1 MSEIKLQF
9 DPNQRHQHE
18 AVDAVISLFN
28 GQTRRG
34 ISFSPIRGGSGLGI
48 WAGSGIDR
56 AAGNNP
62 FLFGGELKENLR
74 KVQEKYEVEV
84 SDTAAEI
91 EGWDLFDEPLN
102 ESRLVPHFTIEME
115 TGTGKTYVYLRTIF
129 ELSLVYGVQKFVI
142 VVPSIAIREGVLA
155 SLSSM
160 REHFRA
166 IYNNLE
172 YEHFV
177 YDSKRLNRIR
187 PFAESRILQIMVINI
202 DSFNK
207 DVDDD
212 RSKGSVILREN
223 DSLGGRRPIE
233 FIQAARPVVII
244 DEPQSVDNTP
254 KSQAAIKKLNPLMT
268 LRYSATHRAEYNLVY
283 RLDPVK
289 AYEKR
294 LVKQIIVASVVAE
307 NAADF
312 GYLKLEGV
320 ETAGALQAKV
330 RLFVNGPGGAKEKL
344 IKVSRGDDLFLK
356 SKERAE
362 YKEGSQIAEVTS
374 DGAGG
379 GYIKLSS
386 GFQLFVGEEIGG
398 VQADTA
404 RVQIKETVKA
414 HLDKALQVES
424 RGIKVLSLFFIDKVN
439 NYRES
444 GDEINPIVGP
454 YFTAIEA
461 ELKAQLADPK
471 YAAIS
476 WAKADVRTLHG
487 GYFSGDSK
495 KGYKDTSGATAEDS
509 GTYELI
515 MKSKERLLNLENP
528 LRFIFSHSTLRE
540 GWDNPNVFQIC
551 TLNAT
556 ASVIKKRQEIGR
568 GLRLPVNQDGERIFD
583 DSVNRLHV
591 VANESYESFAK
602 ALQKEYQ
609 EDCGVTFGRVPKQR
623 FWRLERPTGP
633 SGEPQK
639 IGEHLG
645 ETIRT
650 AMVTNN
656 IMNGDGFLLPGF
668 TPRKPE
674 FKLPM
679 PQGCEDLHDATM
691 RMLEGYELERHVG
704 NSKKLVTNRIRKE
717 IQMSPEFKALWDRI
731 KIRTTYSVSFDSPQ
745 LIKEMAANIKM
756 LDPVKPPVISVVL
769 RGANPTG
776 GGVKGNVISERT
788 EEATYADR
796 EIPDLLGMI
805 AEATRLTRTTIF
817 QILKQSGRLDDVFK
831 NSREFME
838 KVITELNAA
847 LNSRI
852 IDGIQYEQIPTGTP
866 HAEWDMSLFAEE
878 ELIDADRA
886 VIAAKSLYEYV
897 PYESQVERNF
907 AIGMDDNEEVRY
919 FTKLP
924 RWFKIK
930 TPVGIYQPDWAIIKT
945 NGHVLYFVRETKSDT
960 DPRTKRP
967 SERDKFL
974 SGIAHFRAIHVDFN
988 WTNSASRITPTGD
1001 ATAS

>member
-9 DPNQRHQHE
+9 DPNQRHQSE
-18 AVDAVISLFN
+18 AVDAVVSLFE
-28 GQTRRG
+28 GQTRREV
-34 ISFSPIRGGSGLGI
+34 SLSPIRGGSGSDL
-48 WAGSGIDR
+48 WAGSGIDQ
-56 AAGNNP
+56 AAGNDP
-62 FLFGGELKENLR
+62 YLLGGALKENLR
-74 KVQEKYEVEV
+74 AVQEKYEVDV
-84 SDTAAEI
+84 ANTNAEI
-91 EGWDLFDEPLN
+91 EGWEIFDEPLDQ
-102 ESRLVPHFTIEME
+102 SRLIPHFTIEME

-129 ELSLVYGVQKFVI
+129 ELSLKYGVQKFVI

-166 IYNNLE
+166 LYNNVE

-187 PFAESRILQIMVINI
+187 PFAESRMLQIMVINI
-202 DSFNK
+202 DAFNK
-207 DVDDD
+207 DVDED
-212 RSKGSVILREN
+212 RGKGSVILREN

-254 KSQAAIKKLNPLMT
+254 KAQAAIKKLNPLMT

-312 GYLKLEGV
+312 GYLKLEGI
-320 ETAGALQAKV
+320 ENTSKIQAKV
-330 RLFVNGPGGAKEKL
+330 RLFVNGPGGAKEKA
-344 IKVSRGDDLFLK
+344 IKVSNGNDLFFL

-362 YKEGSQIAEVTS
+362 YKEGFQIAEITAGGS
-374 DGAGG
+374 GG

-386 GFQLFVGEEIGG
+386 GRQLFVGDEIGG

-404 RVQIKETVKA
+404 RVQIKETVNA
-414 HLDKALQVES
+414 HLKKAMQLES
-424 RGIKVLSLFFIDKVN
+424 RGIKVLSLFFIDKVS

-444 GDEINPIVGP
+444 GDDANPIVGP
-454 YFTAIEA
+454 YFEA
-461 ELKAQLADPK
+461 VESELKEQLASPEFNTLP
-471 YAAIS
+471 

-487 GYFSGDSK
+487 GYFSGDPK

-515 MKSKERLLNLENP
+515 MKSKEKLLNLENP
-528 LRFIFSHSTLRE
+528 LRFIFSHSALRE

-556 ASVIKKRQEIGR
+556 ASSMKKRQEIGR
-568 GLRLPVNQDGERIFD
+568 GLRLPVNQQGERISD
-583 DSVNRLHV
+583 DSINKLHV

-602 ALQKEYQ
+602 ALQSEYQ
-609 EDCGVTFGRVPKQR
+609 EDCGVTFGRVPRQR

-633 SGEPQK
+633 GGEPQK
-639 IGEHLG
+639 IGEQLG
-645 ETIRT
+645 EIIRS

-656 IMNGDGFLLPGF
+656 IMDGEGLLLPGF

-679 PQGCEDLHDATM
+679 PAGFEDLHDSTM
-691 RMLEGYELERHVG
+691 RMLEGFELERHVG
-704 NSKKLVTNRIRKE
+704 NSRNLVTNRIRKE
-717 IQMSPEFKALWDRI
+717 IQMSPEFQALWDRI
-731 KIRTTYSVSFDSPQ
+731 KIRTTYSVTFDSQ
-745 LIKEMAANIKM
+745 ELITEMAKLIKGLPEIQ
-756 LDPVKPPVISVVL
+756 PPRIAVVL
-769 RGANPTG
+769 KGANPTG
-776 GGVKGNVISERT
+776 GGVKGVSESERIYN
-788 EEATYADR
+788 ATYTDQG
-796 EIPDLLGMI
+796 IPDLLGMI
-805 AEATRLTRTTIF
+805 SDATRLTRTTVF
-817 QILKQSGRLDDVFK
+817 QILKRSGRLGDVFK

-838 KVITELNAA
+838 SVIAELNAA

-852 IDGIQYEQIPTGTP
+852 VEGIQYEQIPVGTSN
-866 HAEWDMSLFAEE
+866 ATWDMSLFAEE
-878 ELIDADRA
+878 ETIDAEHA
-886 VIAAKSLYEYV
+886 TIATKSLYQYV
-897 PYESQVERNF
+897 PFDSRVEEKF
-907 AIGMDDNEEVRY
+907 ANDLDQNAEVRY

-924 RWFKIK
+924 RWFEIE
-930 TPVGIYQPDWAIIKT
+930 TPVGRYRPDWAIIKT
-945 NGHVLYFVRETKSDT
+945 NGDVVYFVRETKSDT
-960 DPRTKRP
+960 DPRTKRG
-967 SERDKFL
+967 SEKSKFL

-988 WTNSASRITPTGD
+988 WTNTADKIGITGKQ
-1001 ATAS
+1001 

>member
-9 DPNQRHQHE
+9 DPNQRHQSE
-18 AVDAVISLFN
+18 AVDAVVSLFD
-28 GQTRRG
+28 GQARREV
-34 ISFSPIRGGSGLGI
+34 SLSPIRGGGGTDL
-48 WAGSGIDR
+48 WAGSGIDQ
-56 AAGNNP
+56 AAGNDP
-62 FLFGGELKENLR
+62 YLLGGALKENLR
-74 KVQEKYEVEV
+74 AVQEKYEVDV
-84 SDTAAEI
+84 ANTNAEI
-91 EGWDLFDEPLN
+91 EGWEIFDEPLDQ
-102 ESRLVPHFTIEME
+102 SRLVPHFTIEME

-129 ELSLVYGVQKFVI
+129 ELSLKYGVQKFVI

-166 IYNNLE
+166 LYNNVE

-187 PFAESRILQIMVINI
+187 PFAESRMLQIMVINI
-202 DSFNK
+202 DAFNK
-207 DVDDD
+207 DVDED
-212 RSKGSVILREN
+212 RGKGSVILREN

-254 KSQAAIKKLNPLMT
+254 KAQAAIKKLNPLMT

-312 GYLKLEGV
+312 GYLKVEGI
-320 ETAGALQAKV
+320 ERGAKIQAKV
-330 RLFVNGPGGAKEKL
+330 KLFVNGPSGAKEKT
-344 IKVSRGDDLFLK
+344 IKVSNGDDLYFV

-362 YKEGSQIAEVTS
+362 YREGYQIAEIS
-374 DGAGG
+374 GADRGH
-379 GYIKLSS
+379 IKLSS
-386 GFQLFVGEEIGG
+386 GRQLFVGDEIGG

-404 RVQIKETVKA
+404 RVQIKETVNA
-414 HLDKALQVES
+414 HLKKAVQVES
-424 RGIKVLSLFFIDKVN
+424 RGIKVLSLFFIDKVG

-444 GDEINPIVGP
+444 GDDANPIVGP

-461 ELKAQLADPK
+461 ELKEQLATTEF
-471 YAAIS
+471 ASLS

-487 GYFSGDSK
+487 GYFSGDPK

-515 MKSKERLLNLENP
+515 MKSKEKLLNLENP
-528 LRFIFSHSTLRE
+528 LRFIFSHSALRE

-556 ASVIKKRQEIGR
+556 ASAMKKRQEIGR
-568 GLRLPVNQDGERIFD
+568 GLRLPVNQQGERIFD
-583 DSVNRLHV
+583 DSINKLHV
-591 VANESYESFAK
+591 VANESYESFAR
-602 ALQKEYQ
+602 ALQNEYQ

-633 SGEPQK
+633 GGEPEK
-639 IGEHLG
+639 IGEQLG
-645 ETIRT
+645 EIIRS
-650 AMVTNN
+650 AMVTHN
-656 IMNGDGFLLPGF
+656 IMDGEGLLLPGF

-679 PQGCEDLHDATM
+679 PAGFEDLHDSTM
-691 RMLEGYELERHVG
+691 RMLEGFELERHVG
-704 NSKKLVTNRIRKE
+704 NSRNLVTNRIRKE
-717 IQMSPEFKALWDRI
+717 IQMSPEFMALWDHI
-731 KIRTTYSVSFDSPQ
+731 KIRTTYSVTFDSQ
-745 LIKEMAANIKM
+745 ELIKEMAKLIKG
-756 LDPVKPPVISVVL
+756 LPPVKPPRIAVVL
-769 RGANPTG
+769 RDAKLTG
-776 GGVKGNVISERT
+776 GGVKGPVISERI
-788 EEATYADR
+788 EDATYTNR

-805 AEATRLTRTTIF
+805 AEATRLTRATIF
-817 QILKQSGRLDDVFK
+817 EILKQSGRLGDVFK

-838 KVITELNAA
+838 TVITELNSA

-852 IDGIQYEQIPTGTP
+852 VEGIQYEQIPAGTSN
-866 HAEWDMSLFAEE
+866 ATWDMSLFAAEE
-878 ELIDADRA
+878 IIDAEHA
-886 VIAAKSLYEYV
+886 TTAKKSLYEYV
-897 PYESQVERNF
+897 PFDSRVEEKF
-907 AIGMDDNEEVRY
+907 AKELDENAEVRY

-924 RWFKIK
+924 RWFEIE
-930 TPVGIYQPDWAIIKT
+930 TPVGRYRPDWAIIKT
-945 NGHVLYFVRETKSDT
+945 NGDVVYFVRETKSDT
-960 DPRTKRP
+960 DPRTKRD
-967 SERDKFL
+967 SERSKFL
-974 SGIAHFRAIHVDFN
+974 SGIAHFRAIHVDFD
-988 WTNSASRITPTGD
+988 WTN
-1001 ATAS
+1001 TASGIGLTVKP

>member
-9 DPNQRHQHE
+9 DPNQRHQFE
-18 AVDAVISLFN
+18 AVDAVVSLFE
-28 GQTRRG
+28 GQTRRET
-34 ISFSPIRGGSGLGI
+34 SLSPIRGGTSTGI
-48 WAGSGIDR
+48 WAGSEIDQ
-56 AAGNNP
+56 AAGNDP
-62 FLFGGELKENLR
+62 YLLGGDLKENLR
-74 KVQEKYEVEV
+74 KVQEKYEVDV
-84 SDTAAEI
+84 SDTSAEI
-91 EGWDLFDEPLN
+91 EGWELFDEPLN
-102 ESRLVPHFTIEME
+102 QSRLAPHFTIEME

-129 ELSLVYGVQKFVI
+129 ELSMKYGIQKFVI

-155 SLSSM
+155 SLSAM

-166 IYNNLE
+166 LYNNVE

-187 PFAESRILQIMVINI
+187 PFAESRMLQIMVINI
-202 DSFNK
+202 DAFNK
-207 DVDDD
+207 DVDEE

-254 KSQAAIKKLNPLMT
+254 KAQAAIKKLNPLMT
-268 LRYSATHRAEYNLVY
+268 LRYSATHRSEYNLVY
-283 RLDPVK
+283 RLDPVR

-312 GYLKLEGV
+312 GYLKLEAI
-320 ETAGALQAKV
+320 ETAGKLQAKV
-330 RLFVNGPGGAKEKL
+330 KMFVNGPGGAKEKAV
-344 IKVSRGDDLFLK
+344 KVVNGDDLYLK

-362 YKEGSQIAEVTS
+362 YKEGSQIAEITS

-386 GFQLFVGEEIGG
+386 GRQLSVGEEIGG

-414 HLDKALQVES
+414 HLEKALQVES
-424 RGIKVLSLFFIDKVN
+424 RGIKVLSLFFIDKVS

-444 GDEINPIVGP
+444 GDDTNPVVGP

-461 ELKAQLADPK
+461 ELKELLAEPR
-471 YAAIS
+471 YASLS
-476 WAKADVRTLHG
+476 WAKSDVRSLHG

-495 KGYKDTSGATAEDS
+495 KGYKDTSGSTAEDS

-528 LRFIFSHSTLRE
+528 LRFIFSHSALRE

-556 ASVIKKRQEIGR
+556 ASAMKKRQEIGR
-568 GLRLPVNQDGERIFD
+568 GLRLPVNQEGERIFD

-633 SGEPQK
+633 GGEPQK

-645 ETIRT
+645 EVIRT
-650 AMVTNN
+650 ALVTSN

-679 PQGCEDLHDATM
+679 PKGTEDLHDATM
-691 RMLEGYELERHVG
+691 RMLEGFELERHVG
-704 NSKKLVTNRIRKE
+704 NSKKLVTNRIRRE

-731 KIRTTYSVSFDSPQ
+731 KVRTTYSVAFDSAQ
-745 LIKEMAANIKM
+745 LIKELAEQIKK
-756 LDPVKPPVISVVL
+756 LEPVKPPVISVVL

-776 GGVKGNVISERT
+776 GGVKGNLISERT
-788 EEATYADR
+788 EEVNYSDR

-805 AEATRLTRTTIF
+805 TEATRLTRTTIF
-817 QILKQSGRLDDVFK
+817 QILKQSGRLGDAFK
-831 NSREFME
+831 NSRDFMD
-838 KVITELNAA
+838 KVIVELNSA

-852 IDGIQYEQIPTGTP
+852 VDGIQYEQIPAGTP
-866 HAEWDMSLFAEE
+866 HAEWDMSLFVEE
-878 ELIDADRA
+878 EIIDAEHA
-886 VIAAKSLYEYV
+886 VTATKSLYEYV
-897 PYESQVERNF
+897 PYDSQVERNF
-907 AIGMDDNEEVRY
+907 AIGMDAHAEVRY

-924 RWFKIK
+924 RWFEIE
-930 TPVGIYQPDWAIIKT
+930 TPVGRYRPDWAIIKT
-945 NGHVLYFVRETKSDT
+945 NGDVVYFVRETKSDT
-960 DPRTKRP
+960 DPRTKRD
-967 SERDKFL
+967 SERSKFL
-974 SGIAHFRAIHVDFN
+974 SGIAHFRAIHVDFD
-988 WTNSASRITPTGD
+988 WTNSAKNLQPT
-1001 ATAS
+1001 TN

>member
-9 DPNQRHQHE
+9 DPNQRHQYE
-18 AVDAVISLFN
+18 AVDAVVSLFE
-28 GQTRRG
+28 GQTRRET
-34 ISFSPIRGGSGLGI
+34 SLSPIRGGTGTGI
-48 WAGSGIDR
+48 WAGSEIDQ
-56 AAGNNP
+56 AAGNDP
-62 FLFGGELKENLR
+62 YLLGGELKENLR
-74 KVQEKYEVEV
+74 KVQEKYEVDV
-84 SDTAAEI
+84 PDSSAEI
-91 EGWDLFDEPLN
+91 EGWELFDEPLN
-102 ESRLVPHFTIEME
+102 ESRLAPHFTIEME

-129 ELSLVYGVQKFVI
+129 ELSLKYGIQKFVI

-155 SLSSM
+155 SLSAM

-166 IYNNLE
+166 LYNNVE

-187 PFAESRILQIMVINI
+187 PFAASRMLQIMVINI
-202 DSFNK
+202 DAFNK
-207 DVDDD
+207 DVDEEK
-212 RSKGSVILREN
+212 SKGSVFLREN

-254 KSQAAIKKLNPLMT
+254 KAQAAIKKLNPLMT

-312 GYLKLEGV
+312 GYLKLEAI
-320 ETAGALQAKV
+320 ETSGKLQAKV
-330 RLFVNGPGGAKEKL
+330 KMFVNGPGGAKEKSV
-344 IKVSRGDDLFLK
+344 KVVNGDDLYLK

-362 YKEGSQIAEVTS
+362 YKEGSQIAEITS

-386 GFQLFVGEEIGG
+386 GLQLFAGEEIGG

-414 HLDKALQVES
+414 HLEKALQVES
-424 RGIKVLSLFFIDKVN
+424 RGIKVLSLFFIDKVS

-444 GDEINPIVGP
+444 GDDTNPVVGP
-454 YFTAIEA
+454 YFTAVEA

-471 YAAIS
+471 YAALS

-495 KGYKDTSGATAEDS
+495 KGYKDTSGSTAEDS

-528 LRFIFSHSTLRE
+528 LRFIFSHSALRE

-556 ASVIKKRQEIGR
+556 ASAMKKRQEIGR
-568 GLRLPVNQDGERIFD
+568 GLRLPVNQEGERIFD

-623 FWRLERPTGP
+623 FWRLERPAGP
-633 SGEPQK
+633 GGEPQK

-645 ETIRT
+645 EIIRT
-650 AMVTNN
+650 AMVASN

-679 PQGCEDLHDATM
+679 PKDTEDLHDATM
-691 RMLEGYELERHVG
+691 RMLEGFELERHVG

-717 IQMSPEFKALWDRI
+717 IQMSPEFKALWEQI
-731 KIRTTYSVSFDSPQ
+731 KIRTTYSVAFDSVQ
-745 LIKEMAANIKM
+745 LIKEMAEHVEK
-756 LDPVKPPVISVVL
+756 LEPVKPPVISVVL

-788 EEATYADR
+788 EEASYSDR

-817 QILKQSGRLDDVFK
+817 QILKQSGRLGDAFK
-831 NSREFME
+831 NSRDFMD
-838 KVITELNAA
+838 KVIAELNSA

-852 IDGIQYEQIPTGTP
+852 IDGIRYEQIPSGTP

-878 ELIDADRA
+878 EIIDAEHA
-886 VIAAKSLYEYV
+886 ITATKSLYEFV
-897 PYESQVERNF
+897 PFDSQVERKF
-907 AIGMDDNEEVRY
+907 AVEIDQHEEVRY

-924 RWFKIK
+924 RWFEIE
-930 TPVGIYQPDWAIIKT
+930 TPVGRYRPDWAIVKT
-945 NGHVLYFVRETKSDT
+945 NGDVLYFVRETKSDT
-960 DPRTKRP
+960 DPRTKRD
-967 SERDKFL
+967 SERSKFL
-974 SGIAHFRAIHVDFN
+974 SGIAHFRAIHVDFD
-988 WTNSASRITPTGD
+988 WTNSAKNLQPNTK
-1001 ATAS
+1001 

>member
-9 DPNQRHQHE
+9 DPNQRHQYE
-18 AVDAVISLFN
+18 AVDAVVSLFE
-28 GQTRRG
+28 GQTRRET
-34 ISFSPIRGGSGLGI
+34 SLSPIRGGTGTGI
-48 WAGSGIDR
+48 WAGSEIDQ
-56 AAGNNP
+56 AAGNDP
-62 FLFGGELKENLR
+62 YLLGGELKENLR
-74 KVQEKYEVEV
+74 KVQEKYEVDV
-84 SDTAAEI
+84 SDSSAEI
-91 EGWDLFDEPLN
+91 EGWELFDEPLN
-102 ESRLVPHFTIEME
+102 ESRLAPHFTIEME

-129 ELSLVYGVQKFVI
+129 ELSLKYGIQKFVI

-155 SLSSM
+155 SLSAM

-166 IYNNLE
+166 LYNNVE

-187 PFAESRILQIMVINI
+187 PFAESRMLQIMVINI
-202 DSFNK
+202 DAFNK
-207 DVDDD
+207 DVDEEK
-212 RSKGSVILREN
+212 SKGSVFLREN

-254 KSQAAIKKLNPLMT
+254 KAQAAIKKLNPLMT

-312 GYLKLEGV
+312 GYLKLEAI
-320 ETAGALQAKV
+320 ETSGKLQAKV
-330 RLFVNGPGGAKEKL
+330 KMFVNGPGGAKEKSV
-344 IKVSRGDDLFLK
+344 KVVNGDDLYLK

-362 YKEGSQIAEVTS
+362 YKEGSQIAEITS

-386 GFQLFVGEEIGG
+386 GLQLFAGEEIGG

-414 HLDKALQVES
+414 HLEKALQVES
-424 RGIKVLSLFFIDKVN
+424 RGIKVLSLFFIDKVS

-444 GDEINPIVGP
+444 GDDTNPVVGP
-454 YFTAIEA
+454 YFTAVEA

-471 YAAIS
+471 YAALS

-487 GYFSGDSK
+487 GSFSGDSK
-495 KGYKDTSGATAEDS
+495 KGYKDTSGSTAEDS

-528 LRFIFSHSTLRE
+528 LRFIFSHSALRE

-556 ASVIKKRQEIGR
+556 ASAMKKRQEIGR
-568 GLRLPVNQDGERIFD
+568 GLRLPVNQEGERIFD

-623 FWRLERPTGP
+623 FWRLERPAGP
-633 SGEPQK
+633 GGEPQK

-645 ETIRT
+645 EIIRT
-650 AMVTNN
+650 ALVASN

-679 PQGCEDLHDATM
+679 PKDTEDLHDATM
-691 RMLEGYELERHVG
+691 RMLEGFELERHVG

-717 IQMSPEFKALWDRI
+717 IQMSPEFKALWEQI
-731 KIRTTYSVSFDSPQ
+731 KIRTTYSVAFDSVQ
-745 LIKEMAANIKM
+745 LIKEMAEHIEK
-756 LDPVKPPVISVVL
+756 LEPVKPPVISVVL

-788 EEATYADR
+788 EEASYSDR

-817 QILKQSGRLDDVFK
+817 QILKQSGRLGDAFK
-831 NSREFME
+831 NSRDFMD
-838 KVITELNAA
+838 KVIAELNSA

-852 IDGIQYEQIPTGTP
+852 IDGIRYEQIPSGTP
-866 HAEWDMSLFAEE
+866 HAEWDMSFFAEE
-878 ELIDADRA
+878 EIIDAEHA
-886 VIAAKSLYEYV
+886 ITATKSLYEFV
-897 PYESQVERNF
+897 PFDSQVERKF
-907 AIGMDDNEEVRY
+907 AVEIDQHEEVRY

-924 RWFKIK
+924 RWFEIE
-930 TPVGIYQPDWAIIKT
+930 TPVGRYRPDWAIVKT
-945 NGHVLYFVRETKSDT
+945 NGDVLYFVRETKSDT
-960 DPRTKRP
+960 DPRTKRD
-967 SERDKFL
+967 SERSKFL
-974 SGIAHFRAIHVDFN
+974 SGIAHFRAIHVDFD
-988 WTNSASRITPTGD
+988 WTNSAKNLQPNTK
-1001 ATAS
+1001 

>member
-9 DPNQRHQHE
+9 DPNQRHQYE
-18 AVDAVISLFN
+18 AVDAVVSLFEGQVRREISL
-28 GQTRRG
+28 
-34 ISFSPIRGGSGLGI
+34 SPIRGGTGSGI
-48 WAGSGIDR
+48 WAGSEIDQ
-56 AAGNNP
+56 AAGNDP
-62 FLFGGELKENLR
+62 YLLGGELKENLR
-74 KVQEKYEVEV
+74 KVQEKYDVDV
-84 SDTAAEI
+84 SDTSAEI
-91 EGWDLFDEPLN
+91 EGWELFDEPLN
-102 ESRLVPHFTIEME
+102 QSRLVPHFTIEME

-129 ELSLVYGVQKFVI
+129 ELSLKYGVQKFVI

-166 IYNNLE
+166 LYNNVE

-187 PFAESRILQIMVINI
+187 PFAESRMLQIMVINI
-202 DSFNK
+202 DAFNK
-207 DVDDD
+207 DVDDE

-223 DSLGGRRPIE
+223 DSLGGRKPIE

-254 KSQAAIKKLNPLMT
+254 KAQAAIKKLNPLMT

-312 GYLKLEGV
+312 GYLKLEGI
-320 ETAGALQAKV
+320 ETAGKLQAKV
-330 RLFVNGPGGAKEKL
+330 KLFVNGPGGAKEKS
-344 IKVSRGDDLFLK
+344 IKVSRGDDLYLK

-362 YKEGSQIAEVTS
+362 YKEGSQIAEITS
-374 DGAGG
+374 DGASGG
-379 GYIKLSS
+379 FIKLSS
-386 GFQLFVGEEIGG
+386 GRQLFVGDEIGG

-444 GDEINPIVGP
+444 GDDSNPVVGP
-454 YFTAIEA
+454 YFTAVEA

-471 YAAIS
+471 YAALS

-495 KGYKDTSGATAEDS
+495 KGYKDTSGSTAEDS

-528 LRFIFSHSTLRE
+528 LRFIFSHSALRE

-556 ASVIKKRQEIGR
+556 ASAMKKRQEIGR
-568 GLRLPVNQDGERIFD
+568 GLRLPVNQQGERIFD

-602 ALQKEYQ
+602 ALQNEYQ

-623 FWRLERPTGP
+623 FARLERPTGP
-633 SGEPQK
+633 GGEPEK
-639 IGEHLG
+639 IGEQLG
-645 ETIRT
+645 EIIRT
-650 AMVTNN
+650 ELVTNN

-717 IQMSPEFKALWDRI
+717 IQMSPEFKSLWDRI
-731 KIRTTYSVSFDSPQ
+731 KIRTTYSVSFDSAQ
-745 LIKEMAANIKM
+745 LIKEMAANIKK

-796 EIPDLLGMI
+796 EIPDLLAMI

-831 NSREFME
+831 NSRDFME
-838 KVITELNAA
+838 KVIAELNSA

-866 HAEWDMSLFAEE
+866 HAEWDMSLFADEE
-878 ELIDADRA
+878 IIDAEHA
-886 VIAAKSLYEYV
+886 VTATKSLYEYV
-897 PYESQVERNF
+897 PYDSQVERNF
-907 AIGMDDNEEVRY
+907 AVGMDQHDEVRY

-924 RWFKIK
+924 RWFEIE
-930 TPVGIYQPDWAIIKT
+930 TPVGRYRPDWAIIKT
-945 NGHVLYFVRETKSDT
+945 NGDVVYFVRETKGDT
-960 DPRTKRP
+960 DPRTKRD
-967 SERDKFL
+967 SERSKFL
-974 SGIAHFRAIHVDFN
+974 SGIAHFRAIHVDFD
-988 WTNSASRITPTGD
+988 WTNSAKNLQPV
-1001 ATAS
+1001 AK

>member
-9 DPNQRHQHE
+9 DPNQRHQSE
-18 AVDAVISLFN
+18 AVDAVVSLFD
-28 GQTRRG
+28 GQARREV
-34 ISFSPIRGGSGLGI
+34 SLSPIRGGGGADL
-48 WAGSGIDR
+48 WAGSGIDQ
-56 AAGNNP
+56 AAGNDP
-62 FLFGGELKENLR
+62 YLLGGALKENLR
-74 KVQEKYEVEV
+74 AVQEKYEVDV
-84 SDTAAEI
+84 VNTNAEI
-91 EGWDLFDEPLN
+91 EGWEIFDEPLDQ
-102 ESRLVPHFTIEME
+102 SRLVPHFTIEME

-129 ELSLVYGVQKFVI
+129 ELSLKYGVQKFVI

-166 IYNNLE
+166 LYNNVE

-187 PFAESRILQIMVINI
+187 PFAESRMLQIMVINI
-202 DSFNK
+202 DAFNK
-207 DVDDD
+207 DVDED
-212 RSKGSVILREN
+212 RGKGSVILREN

-254 KSQAAIKKLNPLMT
+254 KAQAAIKKLNPLMT

-312 GYLKLEGV
+312 GYLKLESI
-320 ETAGALQAKV
+320 ERTSKIQAKV
-330 RLFVNGPGGAKEKL
+330 KLFVNGPSGAKEKT
-344 IKVSRGDDLFLK
+344 IKVSNGDDLYFV

-362 YKEGSQIAEVTS
+362 YREGCQIAEIS
-374 DGAGG
+374 GAGRG
-379 GYIKLSS
+379 HIKLSS
-386 GFQLFVGEEIGG
+386 GRQLFVGDEIGG

-404 RVQIKETVKA
+404 RVQIKETVNA
-414 HLDKALQVES
+414 HLKKAVQIES
-424 RGIKVLSLFFIDKVN
+424 RGIKVLSLFFIDKVS

-444 GDEINPIVGP
+444 GDDANPIVGP

-461 ELKAQLADPK
+461 ELKEQLATTEFGSL
-471 YAAIS
+471 S

-487 GYFSGDSK
+487 GYFSGDPK

-515 MKSKERLLNLENP
+515 MKSKEKLLNLENP
-528 LRFIFSHSTLRE
+528 LRFIFSHSALRE

-556 ASVIKKRQEIGR
+556 ASAMKKRQEIGR
-568 GLRLPVNQDGERIFD
+568 GLRLPVNQQGARIFD
-583 DSVNRLHV
+583 DSINKLHV
-591 VANESYESFAK
+591 VANESYESFAR
-602 ALQKEYQ
+602 ALQNEYQ

-633 SGEPQK
+633 GGEPQK
-639 IGEHLG
+639 IGEYLG
-645 ETIRT
+645 EIIRS

-656 IMNGDGFLLPGF
+656 IMDGEGLLLPGF
-668 TPRKPE
+668 TPLKPE

-679 PQGCEDLHDATM
+679 PAGFEDLHDATM
-691 RMLEGYELERHVG
+691 RMLEGFELERHVG
-704 NSKKLVTNRIRKE
+704 NSRKLVTNHIRKE
-717 IQMSPEFKALWDRI
+717 ILMSPEFNALWDRI
-731 KIRTTYSVSFDSPQ
+731 KIRTTYSVAFDSQ
-745 LIKEMAANIKM
+745 QLITEMAKLIKE
-756 LDPVKPPVISVVL
+756 LPPVKPPRIAVVL
-769 RGANPTG
+769 RDANLTG
-776 GGVKGNVISERT
+776 GGVKGAVISERL
-788 EEATYADR
+788 EDATYADR
-796 EIPDLLGMI
+796 ETPDLLGMI

-817 QILKQSGRLDDVFK
+817 QILKQSGRLGDVFK

-838 KVITELNAA
+838 KVIAELNSA

-852 IDGIQYEQIPTGTP
+852 VDGIQYEQVPTGTP
-866 HAEWDMSLFAEE
+866 NSAWDMSLFAQEE
-878 ELIDADRA
+878 IIDADHA
-886 VIAAKSLYEYV
+886 IKATKSLYEYV
-897 PYESQVERNF
+897 PYDSQVERNF
-907 AIGMDDNEEVRY
+907 ARGIDEHNEVRY

-924 RWFKIK
+924 RWFEIE
-930 TPVGIYQPDWAIIKT
+930 TPVGRYRPDWAIIKT
-945 NGHVLYFVRETKSDT
+945 NSDVVYFVRETKSDT
-960 DPRTKRP
+960 DPRTKRD
-967 SERDKFL
+967 SERSKFL
-974 SGIAHFRAIHVDFN
+974 SGIAHFREIHVDFD
-988 WTNSASRITPTGD
+988 WTNTHERLAPHKE
-1001 ATAS
+1001 

>member
-9 DPNQRHQHE
+9 DPNQRHQYE
-18 AVDAVISLFN
+18 AVDAVVSLFE
-28 GQTRRG
+28 GQTRRET
-34 ISFSPIRGGSGLGI
+34 SLSPIRGGTGTGI
-48 WAGSGIDR
+48 WAGSEIDQ
-56 AAGNNP
+56 AAGNDP
-62 FLFGGELKENLR
+62 YLLGGELKENLR
-74 KVQEKYEVEV
+74 KVQEKYEVDV
-84 SDTAAEI
+84 SDSSAEI
-91 EGWDLFDEPLN
+91 EGWELFDEPLN
-102 ESRLVPHFTIEME
+102 ESRLAPHFTIEME

-129 ELSLVYGVQKFVI
+129 ELSLKYGIQKFVI

-155 SLSSM
+155 SLSAM

-166 IYNNLE
+166 LYNNVE

-187 PFAESRILQIMVINI
+187 PFAESRMLQIMVINI
-202 DSFNK
+202 DAFNK
-207 DVDDD
+207 DVDEEK
-212 RSKGSVILREN
+212 SKGSVILREN

-254 KSQAAIKKLNPLMT
+254 KAQAAIKKLNPLMT

-312 GYLKLEGV
+312 GYLKLETI
-320 ETAGALQAKV
+320 ETSGKLQAKV
-330 RLFVNGPGGAKEKL
+330 KMFVNGPGGAKEKSV
-344 IKVSRGDDLFLK
+344 KVVNGDDLYLK

-362 YKEGSQIAEVTS
+362 YKEGSQIAEITS

-386 GFQLFVGEEIGG
+386 GLQLVAGEEIGG

-414 HLDKALQVES
+414 HLEKALQVES
-424 RGIKVLSLFFIDKVN
+424 RGIKVLSLFFIDKVS

-444 GDEINPIVGP
+444 GDDTNPVVGP
-454 YFTAIEA
+454 YFTAVEE

-471 YAAIS
+471 YAALS

-495 KGYKDTSGATAEDS
+495 KGYKDTSGSTAEDS

-528 LRFIFSHSTLRE
+528 LRFIFSHSALRE

-556 ASVIKKRQEIGR
+556 ASAMKKRQEIGR
-568 GLRLPVNQDGERIFD
+568 GLRLPVNQEGERIFD

-623 FWRLERPTGP
+623 FWRLERPAGP
-633 SGEPQK
+633 GGEPQK

-645 ETIRT
+645 EIIRT
-650 AMVTNN
+650 AMVASN

-679 PQGCEDLHDATM
+679 PKDTEDLHDATM
-691 RMLEGYELERHVG
+691 RMLEGFELERHVG

-717 IQMSPEFKALWDRI
+717 IQMSPEFKALWEQI
-731 KIRTTYSVSFDSPQ
+731 KIRTTYSVAFDSVQ
-745 LIKEMAANIKM
+745 LIKEMAEHIEK
-756 LDPVKPPVISVVL
+756 LEPVKPPVISVVL

-788 EEATYADR
+788 EEASYSDR

-817 QILKQSGRLDDVFK
+817 QILKQSGRLGDAFK
-831 NSREFME
+831 NSRDFMD
-838 KVITELNAA
+838 KVIAELNSA

-852 IDGIQYEQIPTGTP
+852 IDGIRYEQIPSGTP

-878 ELIDADRA
+878 EIIDAEHA
-886 VIAAKSLYEYV
+886 ITATKSLYEFV
-897 PYESQVERNF
+897 PFDSQVERKF
-907 AIGMDDNEEVRY
+907 AVEIDQHEEVRY

-924 RWFKIK
+924 RWFEIE
-930 TPVGIYQPDWAIIKT
+930 TPVGRYRPDWAIIKT
-945 NGHVLYFVRETKSDT
+945 NGDVLYFVRETKSDT
-960 DPRTKRP
+960 DPRTKRN
-967 SERDKFL
+967 SERSKFL
-974 SGIAHFRAIHVDFN
+974 SGIAHFRAIHVDFD
-988 WTNSASRITPTGD
+988 WTNSAKNLQPNTK
-1001 ATAS
+1001 

>member
-9 DPNQRHQHE
+9 DPNQRHQYE
-18 AVDAVISLFN
+18 AVDAVVSLFE
-28 GQTRRG
+28 GQTRRET
-34 ISFSPIRGGSGLGI
+34 SLSPIRGRTGTGI
-48 WAGSGIDR
+48 WAGSEIDQ
-56 AAGNNP
+56 AAGNDP
-62 FLFGGELKENLR
+62 YLLGGDLRENLR
-74 KVQEKYEVEV
+74 KVQEKYEVDV
-84 SDTAAEI
+84 SDTSAEI
-91 EGWDLFDEPLN
+91 EGWELFDEPLN
-102 ESRLVPHFTIEME
+102 QSRLAPHFTIEME

-129 ELSLVYGVQKFVI
+129 ELSIRYGIQKFVI

-155 SLSSM
+155 SLSAM

-166 IYNNLE
+166 LYNNVE

-187 PFAESRILQIMVINI
+187 PFAESRMLQVMVINI
-202 DSFNK
+202 DAFNK
-207 DVDDD
+207 DVDEE

-254 KSQAAIKKLNPLMT
+254 KAQAAIKKLNPLMT
-268 LRYSATHRAEYNLVY
+268 LRYSATHRSEYNLVY
-283 RLDPVK
+283 RLDPVR
-289 AYEKR
+289 AFEKR

-312 GYLKLEGV
+312 SYLKLEAI
-320 ETAGALQAKV
+320 ETAGKLQAKV
-330 RLFVNGPGGAKEKL
+330 KMFVNGPGGAKEKSV
-344 IKVSRGDDLFLK
+344 KVVNGDDLYLK

-362 YKEGSQIAEVTS
+362 YKEGSQIAEITS

-386 GFQLFVGEEIGG
+386 GRQLAVGEEIGG

-404 RVQIKETVKA
+404 RVQINETVKA
-414 HLDKALQVES
+414 HLEKALQIES
-424 RGIKVLSLFFIDKVN
+424 RGIKVLSLFFIDKVS

-444 GDEINPIVGP
+444 GDDTNPVVGP
-454 YFTAIEA
+454 YFTAVEA

-471 YAAIS
+471 YAALS

-495 KGYKDTSGATAEDS
+495 KGYKDTSGSTAEDS

-528 LRFIFSHSTLRE
+528 LRFIFSHSALRE

-556 ASVIKKRQEIGR
+556 ASAMKKRQEIGR
-568 GLRLPVNQDGERIFD
+568 GLRLPVNQEGERIFD

-623 FWRLERPTGP
+623 FWRLERSDGP
-633 SGEPQK
+633 GGEPQK

-645 ETIRT
+645 EIIRT
-650 AMVTNN
+650 ALVTSN

-679 PQGCEDLHDATM
+679 PKDTEDLHDATM
-691 RMLEGYELERHVG
+691 RMLEGFELERHVG

-717 IQMSPEFKALWDRI
+717 IQMSPEFKALWEQI
-731 KIRTTYSVSFDSPQ
+731 KIRTTYSVAFDSVQ
-745 LIKEMAANIKM
+745 LIKEMAEHIEK
-756 LDPVKPPVISVVL
+756 LEPVKPPVISVVL

-788 EEATYADR
+788 EEASYSDR

-817 QILKQSGRLDDVFK
+817 QILKQSGRLGDAFK
-831 NSREFME
+831 NSRDFMD
-838 KVITELNAA
+838 KVIAELNSA

-852 IDGIQYEQIPTGTP
+852 IDGIRYEQIPSGTP

-878 ELIDADRA
+878 EIIDAEHA
-886 VIAAKSLYEYV
+886 ITATKSLYEFV
-897 PYESQVERNF
+897 PFDSQVERKF
-907 AIGMDDNEEVRY
+907 AVEIDQHEEVRY

-924 RWFKIK
+924 RWFEIE
-930 TPVGIYQPDWAIIKT
+930 TPVGRYRPDWAIIKT
-945 NGHVLYFVRETKSDT
+945 NGDVLYFVRETKSDT
-960 DPRTKRP
+960 DPRTKRD
-967 SERDKFL
+967 SERSKFL
-974 SGIAHFRAIHVDFN
+974 SGIAHFRAIHVDFD
-988 WTNSASRITPTGD
+988 WTNSAKNLQPNTK
-1001 ATAS
+1001 

>member
-18 AVDAVISLFN
+18 AVDAVVSLFE
-28 GQTRRG
+28 GQTRRE
-34 ISFSPIRGGSGLGI
+34 ISLSPIRGGSGSGL
-48 WAGSGIDR
+48 WAGSGIDQ
-56 AAGNNP
+56 AAGNDP
-62 FLFGGELKENLR
+62 YLLGGQLKENLR
-74 KVQEKYEVEV
+74 KIQDRYEVDV
-84 SDTAAEI
+84 TDPSAEI
-91 EGWDLFDEPLN
+91 EGWELFDEPLD
-102 ESRLVPHFTIEME
+102 ETRLVPHFTIEME

-129 ELSLVYGVQKFVI
+129 ELSVKYGIQKFVI

-155 SLSSM
+155 SLSVM

-166 IYNNLE
+166 LYNNVE

-187 PFAESRILQIMVINI
+187 PFAESRMLQIMVINI
-202 DSFNK
+202 DAFNK
-207 DVDDD
+207 DVDDE

-254 KSQAAIKKLNPLMT
+254 KAQAAIRKLNPLMT
-268 LRYSATHRAEYNLVY
+268 LRYSATHRSEYNLIY
-283 RLDPVK
+283 RLDPVR

-312 GYLKLEGV
+312 GYLKLEGI
-320 ETAGALQAKV
+320 ETSGKLQAKV
-330 RLFVNGPGGAKEKL
+330 RLFVNSPGGAKEKS
-344 IKVSRGDDLFLK
+344 IKVGNGEDLFLK
-356 SKERAE
+356 SKERQE
-362 YKEGSQIAEVTS
+362 YKDGCQVAEVTS

-386 GFQLFVGEEIGG
+386 GLQLFVGDEIGG

-414 HLDKALQVES
+414 HLEKALQVES
-424 RGIKVLSLFFIDKVN
+424 RGIKVLSLFFIDKVS

-444 GDEINPIVGP
+444 GDDANPVVGP
-454 YFTAIEA
+454 YFTALEE

-471 YAAIS
+471 YAALPWSKSDI
-476 WAKADVRTLHG
+476 RNLHG

-495 KGYKDTSGATAEDS
+495 KGFKDTSGSTAEDT

-515 MKSKERLLNLENP
+515 MRSKEKLLDLENP
-528 LRFIFSHSTLRE
+528 LRFIFSHSALRE

-556 ASVIKKRQEIGR
+556 TSTMKKRQEIGR
-568 GLRLPVNQDGERIFD
+568 GLRLPVNQEGERIFD

-591 VANESYESFAK
+591 VANESYESFAR

-633 SGEPQK
+633 NGEPEK
-639 IGEHLG
+639 IGERLG
-645 ETIRT
+645 EIIRS
-650 AMVTNN
+650 AMVTGNV
-656 IMNGDGFLLPGF
+656 MDGDGYLLPGF

-674 FKLPM
+674 FRLPM
-679 PQGCEDLHDATM
+679 PDGCDDLHDATM
-691 RMLEGYELERHVG
+691 RMLEGFELERHVG

-717 IQMSPEFKALWDRI
+717 IQMSPEFQALWQRI
-731 KIRTTYSVSFDSPQ
+731 KVRTTYSVAFDSQ
-745 LIKEMAANIKM
+745 DLIKEMSERIKR
-756 LDPVKPPVISVVL
+756 LEPVKPPSIAVVL
-769 RGANPTG
+769 RVANPTG

-788 EEATYADR
+788 EEATYSDR
-796 EIPDLLGMI
+796 EVPDMLGMI
-805 AEATRLTRTTIF
+805 SEATRLTRSTIF
-817 QILKQSGRLDDVFK
+817 QILRSSGRLADVFK
-831 NSREFME
+831 NSRDFME
-838 KVITELNAA
+838 KVIAELNAA

-852 IDGIQYEQIPTGTP
+852 VDGIRYEQIPAGTP
-866 HAEWDMSLFAEE
+866 NAAWDMSLFTDEE
-878 ELIDADRA
+878 VIDADHA
-886 VIAAKSLYEYV
+886 VTATKSLYEYV
-897 PYESQVERNF
+897 PYDSQVERNF
-907 AIGMDDNEEVRY
+907 AIDVDRHEEVRY

-924 RWFKIK
+924 RWFEIE
-930 TPVGIYQPDWAIIKT
+930 TPVGKYRPDWAIIKT
-945 NGHVLYFVRETKSDT
+945 NGDVVYFVRETKSDT
-960 DPRTKRP
+960 DPRTKRD
-967 SERDKFL
+967 SERSKFL
-974 SGIAHFRAIHVDFN
+974 SGIAHFRAINVDFD
-988 WTNSASRITPTGD
+988 WTNSASNLQPT
-1001 ATAS
+1001 TK